1 MATRVKTKAGDLDLQ
16 YLQTGSN
23 NSYSATFHGALTWLG
38 HSVDLTKSVNNGF
51 SLVQVSNSP
60 NVDVYR
66 NDLFIGKTNKHGE
79 IFVHDLI
86 AYTNQ
91 HLSFDEN
98 QLQIEDKVMTSRKT
112 IMPLNKR
119 GYIVDFPVVRTHEV
133 SFKLIDST
141 GQMLP
146 QGSQITVDGNL
157 ADIYPIGSDNLVTIY
172 GLTEGQHKLNVQVS
186 SNEICTVDFSL
197 DTEQNSNV
205 PLQLV
210 CK

>member
-1 MATRVKTKAGDLDLQ
+1 MKCADAAIISKKYGY
-16 YLQTGSN
+16 YLV
-23 NSYSATFHGALTWLG
+23 AH
-38 HSVDLTKSVNNGF
+38 H
-51 SLVQVSNSP
+51 
-60 NVDVYR
+60 